1 MVFLKNHKYKYIV
14 NIGGFLIKYKWEIIY
29 NGGFQLVI
37 IYFIHVMC
45 TPYQSRWGRIQKGA
59 ATLAMD

>member
-29 NGGFQLVI
+29 TGGFQLVL
-37 IYFIHVMC
+37 IYLYMWCVLP
-45 TPYQSRWGRIQKGA
+45 TNRAGGGYRRGLPP
-59 ATLAMD
+59 